1 MTLIL
6 KASELQALAD
16 MPGTIAAVERAFAA
30 LSRGTAVQPAPE
42 SLLLPSSDA
51 RFLPMAALS
60 GEEELASVKLLADI
74 PSNTAASLPT
84 QRSTIVLVSQLTGET
99 LAVLDGKVPTRV
111 RTAAASAVATKL
123 LARPGST
130 TLGLVGAGALAVAHV
145 EAILA
150 VLPIRNIVVW
160 SRSTETAAS
169 FCEQISHH
177 GLPVTRAASVREVVE
192 GSDVLCTLTPAVGP
206 LVKGEWFRPGLHIN
220 AVGSRPRADHR
231 EIDSA
236 GMVRAR
242 VFVDSLPTA
251 RAKSGGLVI
260 PVGEGVMG
268 FDDVEAEL
276 GDVAAGTK
284 AGRLGDEDITLFNS
298 VGIGLQDLAIGRLLY
313 DAALSRGIGTHVEL
327 NN

>member
-6 KASELQALAD
+6 KASELQALVD
-16 MPGTIAAVERAFAA
+16 MPGTIAAVERVFAG
-30 LSRGTAVQPAPE
+30 LSRGTAVQPAPV

-60 GEEELASVKLLADI
+60 DAEELASVKLLADI
-74 PSNTAASLPT
+74 PDNGAVSLPT
-84 QRSTIVLVSQLTGET
+84 QRSTIMLVSQLTGET
-99 LAVLDGKVPTRV
+99 LAILDGKVPTRV

-150 VLPIRNIVVW
+150 VLPIENVVVW
-160 SRSTETAAS
+160 SRSADTVGA
-169 FCEQISHH
+169 FCDGISDY
-177 GLPVTRAASVREVVE
+177 GLNITRASSVREVVQVA
-192 GSDVLCTLTPAVGP
+192 DVLCTLTPAVEP
-206 LVKGEWFRPGLHIN
+206 VVKGEWFQPGLHIN

-231 EIDSA
+231 EIDTA
-236 GMVRAR
+236 GMLRAR
-242 VFVDSLPTA
+242 IFVDSIATA
-251 RAKSGGLVI
+251 RAKSGGLII
-260 PVGEGVMG
+260 PVAEGVMG
-268 FDDVEAEL
+268 FEDVEAEL

-284 AGRLGDEDITLFNS
+284 AGRLRDEDVTLFNS

-313 DAALSRGIGTHVEL
+313 DAALDQGVGTHIEL

>member
-6 KASELQALAD
+6 KASELQTLAD
-16 MPGTIAAVERAFAA
+16 MPGTIAAVERVFAG
-30 LSRGTAVQPAPE
+30 LSRGTAFQPAPD
-42 SLLLPSSDA
+42 SLFLPSSDA

-60 GEEELASVKLLADI
+60 SAEELASVKLLADI
-74 PSNTAASLPT
+74 PENRESGLPT
-84 QRSTIVLVSQLTGET
+84 QRSTIMLVSQLTGET
-99 LAVLDGKVPTRV
+99 LAILDGKVPTRV

-145 EAILA
+145 EAMLA
-150 VLPIRNIVVW
+150 VLPIENVVVW
-160 SRSTETAAS
+160 SRSADTVAA
-169 FCEQISHH
+169 FCDEISHY
-177 GLPVTRAASVREVVE
+177 GLNVTRAASVREVVE
-192 GSDVLCTLTPAVGP
+192 AADVLCTLTPAVEP
-206 LVKGEWFRPGLHIN
+206 VVRGEWFQPGLHVN

-242 VFVDSLPTA
+242 VFVDSLATA
-251 RAKSGGLVI
+251 RAKSGGLII
-260 PVGEGVMG
+260 PVAEGVMS
-268 FDDVEAEL
+268 FEDVQAEL

-284 AGRLGDEDITLFNS
+284 AGRLGDEDVTLFNS

-313 DAALSRGIGTHVEL
+313 DAALHQGVGTRVEL

>member
-6 KASELQALAD
+6 KASELVALAD
-16 MPGTIAAVERAFAA
+16 MPGTIAAVERAFAG
-30 LSRGTAVQPAPE
+30 LSRGTAVQPAPD

-60 GEEELASVKLLADI
+60 GAEELASVKLLSDI
-74 PSNTAASLPT
+74 PANRESSLPT
-84 QRSTIVLVSQLTGET
+84 QRSTIMLVSQLTGET
-99 LAVLDGKVPTRV
+99 LAILDGKVPTRV

-123 LARPGST
+123 LARPAST
-130 TLGLVGAGALAVAHV
+130 TLGLVGAGALAVTHV
-145 EAILA
+145 EAMLA
-150 VLPIRNIVVW
+150 VLPIENVVVW
-160 SRSTETAAS
+160 SRSADTVAA
-169 FCEQISHH
+169 FCGEISQY
-177 GLPVTRAASVREVVE
+177 GLHITRASSVREVVE
-192 GSDVLCTLTPAVGP
+192 SADVLCTLTPAVEP
-206 LVKGEWFRPGLHIN
+206 LVRGAWFKPGLHVN

-251 RAKSGGLVI
+251 RAKSGALII
-260 PVGEGVMG
+260 PVAEGLMT
-268 FDDVEAEL
+268 FEDVAAEL
-276 GDVAAGTK
+276 GDVVTGTK
-284 AGRLGDEDITLFNS
+284 AGRQGDDDVTLFNS

-313 DAALSRGIGTHVEL
+313 QAALNQGVGTRVAL

>member
-6 KASELQALAD
+6 KSSELQALAD
-16 MPGTIAAVERAFAA
+16 MPGTIAAVERVFAG
-30 LSRGTAVQPAPE
+30 LSRGTAVQPAPD
-42 SLLLPSSDA
+42 SLLLPASDA

-60 GEEELASVKLLADI
+60 DAEELASVKLLADI
-74 PSNTAASLPT
+74 PDNGAVSLPT
-84 QRSTIVLVSQLTGET
+84 QRSTIMLVSRLTGET
-99 LAVLDGKVPTRV
+99 LAILDGKVPTRV

-150 VLPIRNIVVW
+150 VLPIENVVVW
-160 SRSTETAAS
+160 SRSADTVGA
-169 FCEQISHH
+169 FCDEISDY
-177 GLPVTRAASVREVVE
+177 GLNITRASSVREVVHVA
-192 GSDVLCTLTPAVGP
+192 DVLCTLTPAVEP
-206 LVKGEWFRPGLHIN
+206 VVKGEWFQPGLHIN

-231 EIDSA
+231 EIDTA
-236 GMVRAR
+236 GMLRAR
-242 VFVDSLPTA
+242 IFVDSIATA
-251 RAKSGGLVI
+251 RAKSGGLII
-260 PVGEGVMG
+260 PVAEGVMG
-268 FDDVEAEL
+268 FEDVEAEL

-284 AGRLGDEDITLFNS
+284 AGRLRDEDVTLFNS

-313 DAALSRGIGTHVEL
+313 DAALDQGVGTHIEL

>member
-16 MPGTIAAVERAFAA
+16 MPGTIAAVERVFAG
-30 LSRGTAVQPAPE
+30 LSRGTAVQPAPD

-60 GEEELASVKLLADI
+60 GAEELAAVKLLADI
-74 PSNTAASLPT
+74 PANRESGLPT
-84 QRSTIVLVSQLTGET
+84 QRSTIMLVSQLTGET
-99 LAVLDGKVPTRV
+99 LAILDGKVPTRV

-130 TLGLVGAGALAVAHV
+130 TLGLVGAGALAVAHM
-145 EAILA
+145 EAMLA
-150 VLPIRNIVVW
+150 VLPIENVVVW
-160 SRSTETAAS
+160 SRSADTVTA
-169 FCEQISHH
+169 FCGEVSHH
-177 GLPVTRAASVREVVE
+177 GLNITRVSSVQEVVE
-192 GSDVLCTLTPAVGP
+192 AADVLCTLTPAVEP
-206 LVKGEWFRPGLHIN
+206 LVKGEWFKPGLHVN

-231 EIDSA
+231 EIDSE

-242 VFVDSLPTA
+242 VFVDSLATA
-251 RAKSGGLVI
+251 RAKSGGLII
-260 PVGEGVMG
+260 PVTEGVMS
-268 FDDVEAEL
+268 FEDVEAEL
-276 GDVAAGTK
+276 GDVAAGTR
-284 AGRLGDEDITLFNS
+284 AGRLGDEDVTLFNS

-313 DAALSRGIGTHVEL
+313 DAALSQGIGTHVEL

>member
-6 KASELQALAD
+6 KASELEALAD
-16 MPGTIAAVERAFAA
+16 MQRTITAIARVFAG
-30 LSRGTAVQPAPE
+30 LSQGTAVQPTPD
-42 SLLLPSSDA
+42 SLFLPTSDA
-51 RFLPMAALS
+51 RFLPMTALS
-60 GEEELASVKLLADI
+60 GAEELASVKLLADI
-74 PSNTAASLPT
+74 PANLASNLPS

-99 LAVLDGKVPTRV
+99 LAILDGKVPTRV

-145 EAILA
+145 EAMLA
-150 VLPIRNIVVW
+150 VLPLENVVVW
-160 SRSTETAAS
+160 SRSADTVAA
-169 FCEQISHH
+169 FCEGISHH
-177 GLPVTRAASVREVVE
+177 GLKIKVAASVQEVVE
-192 GSDVLCTLTPAVGP
+192 DADVLCTLTPAVEP
-206 LVKGEWFRPGLHIN
+206 LVKGQWFRPGLHVN
-220 AVGSRPRADHR
+220 AVGSRPRPDHR

-242 VFVDSLPTA
+242 VFVDSLATA
-251 RAKSGGLVI
+251 RAKSGALII
-260 PVGEGVMG
+260 PVAEGAMR
-268 FDDVEAEL
+268 FEDVEAEL

-284 AGRLGDEDITLFNS
+284 QGRLGDEDVTLFNS

-313 DAALSRGIGTHVEL
+313 DAALIQGIGTQVEL

>member
-16 MPGTIAAVERAFAA
+16 MPETIAAVERVFAA
-30 LSRGTAVQPAPE
+30 LSRGTAVQPAPD

-60 GEEELASVKLLADI
+60 AAEELASVKLLADV
-74 PSNTAASLPT
+74 PSNRAASLPS
-84 QRSTIVLVSQLTGET
+84 QRSTIMLVSQLTGET
-99 LAVLDGKVPTRV
+99 LAILDGKVPTRV

-123 LARPGST
+123 LARPTST

-145 EAILA
+145 EAMLT
-150 VLPIRNIVVW
+150 VLPVENVLVW
-160 SRSTETAAS
+160 SRSADTVDAFRQE
-169 FCEQISHH
+169 ISHY
-177 GLPVTRAASVREVVE
+177 GLKITRASGVQEVVE
-192 GSDVLCTLTPAVGP
+192 GADVLCTLTPAVEP
-206 LVKGEWFRPGLHIN
+206 LIKGEWFQPGLHVN
-220 AVGSRPRADHR
+220 AVGSRPRPDHR

-242 VFVDSLPTA
+242 VFVDSLATA
-251 RAKSGGLVI
+251 MAKSGGLII
-260 PVGEGVMG
+260 PVTEGAMG
-268 FDDVEAEL
+268 FEDVEAEL
-276 GDVAAGTK
+276 GDVAAGVK
-284 AGRLGDEDITLFNS
+284 AGRLGDEDVTLFNS

-313 DAALSRGIGTHVEL
+313 DAALNQGIGTHLEL

>member
-1 MTLIL
+1 M
-6 KASELQALAD
+6 S
-16 MPGTIAAVERAFAA
+16 A
-30 LSRGTAVQPAPE
+30 LS
-42 SLLLPSSDA
+42 DA
-51 RFLPMAALS
+51 
-60 GEEELASVKLLADI
+60 EELASVKLLADI
-74 PSNTAASLPT
+74 PANRDHSLPT
-84 QRSTIVLVSQLTGET
+84 QRSTIMLVSQLTGET
-99 LAVLDGKVPTRV
+99 LAILDGKVPTRV

-145 EAILA
+145 EAMLA
-150 VLPIRNIVVW
+150 VLPIENVVVW
-160 SRSTETAAS
+160 SRSAETVAA
-169 FCEQISHH
+169 FCDEISCH
-177 GLPVTRAASVREVVE
+177 GVNITRAANVQEVVQ
-192 GSDVLCTLTPAVGP
+192 SADVLCTLTPAVEP

-236 GMVRAR
+236 GMARAR
-242 VFVDSLPTA
+242 VFVDSLATA
-251 RAKSGGLVI
+251 KAKSGALII
-260 PVGEGVMG
+260 PAAEGVMG
-268 FDDVEAEL
+268 FEDIEAEL

-313 DAALSRGIGTHVEL
+313 DAALHQGIGTHVEL

>member
-16 MPGTIAAVERAFAA
+16 MPGTIAAVERVFAG
-30 LSRGTAVQPAPE
+30 LSRGTAVQPAPA

-51 RFLPMAALS
+51 TFLPMAAMS
-60 GEEELASVKLLADI
+60 DVEELASVKLLADI
-74 PSNTAASLPT
+74 PTNCEASLPT
-84 QRSTIVLVSQLTGET
+84 QRSTIMLMSQLTGET
-99 LAVLDGKVPTRV
+99 LAILDGKVPTRV

-145 EAILA
+145 EAMLT
-150 VLPIRNIVVW
+150 VLPIENVVVW
-160 SRSTETAAS
+160 SRSADTVS
-169 FCEQISHH
+169 VFCDEIAHH
-177 GLPVTRAASVREVVE
+177 GLNITRAATIQEVAESV
-192 GSDVLCTLTPAVGP
+192 DVLCTLTPAVEP
-206 LVKGEWFRPGLHIN
+206 VVKGEWFRPGLHVN

-242 VFVDSLPTA
+242 VFVDSLATA
-251 RAKSGGLVI
+251 KAKSGGLII
-260 PVGEGVMG
+260 PVAEGVMS
-268 FDDVEAEL
+268 FEDVEAEL
-276 GDVAAGTK
+276 GDVAAGIK
-284 AGRLGDEDITLFNS
+284 AGRLGEEDVTLFNS

-313 DAALSRGIGTHVEL
+313 DAALIQGIGTHVEL

>member
-6 KASELQALAD
+6 KASELQALVD
-16 MPGTIAAVERAFAA
+16 MPGTIAAVERVFAG
-30 LSRGTAVQPAPE
+30 LSRGTAVQPAPV

-60 GEEELASVKLLADI
+60 DAEELASVKLLADI
-74 PSNTAASLPT
+74 PDNGAVSLPT
-84 QRSTIVLVSQLTGET
+84 QRSTIMLVSQLTGET
-99 LAVLDGKVPTRV
+99 LAILDGKVPTRV

-150 VLPIRNIVVW
+150 VLPIENVVVW
-160 SRSTETAAS
+160 SRSADTVGA
-169 FCEQISHH
+169 FCDGISDY
-177 GLPVTRAASVREVVE
+177 GLNITRASSVREVVQVA
-192 GSDVLCTLTPAVGP
+192 DVLCTLTPAVEP
-206 LVKGEWFRPGLHIN
+206 VVKGEWFQPGLHIN
-220 AVGSRPRADHR
+220 AVGSRPRPDHR
-231 EIDSA
+231 EIDTA
-236 GMVRAR
+236 GMLRAR
-242 VFVDSLPTA
+242 IFVDSIATA
-251 RAKSGGLVI
+251 RAKSGGLII
-260 PVGEGVMG
+260 PVAEGVMG
-268 FDDVEAEL
+268 FEDVEAEL

-284 AGRLGDEDITLFNS
+284 AGRLRDEDVTLFNS

-313 DAALSRGIGTHVEL
+313 DAALDQGVGTHIEL

>member
-1 MTLIL
+1 MALIL
-6 KASELQALAD
+6 KASELEALAD
-16 MPGTIAAVERAFAA
+16 MPATIAAVERVFAG
-30 LSRGTAVQPAPE
+30 LSRGTAIQPAPD
-42 SLLLPSSDA
+42 SLVLPTSDA

-60 GEEELASVKLLADI
+60 SSEELASVKLLADI
-74 PSNTAASLPT
+74 PANREFSLPT

-99 LAVLDGKVPTRV
+99 LAILDGKVPTRV

-145 EAILA
+145 EAMLA
-150 VLPIRNIVVW
+150 VLPIENVVVW
-160 SRSTETAAS
+160 SRSEATVAS
-169 FCEQISHH
+169 FCGEIARH
-177 GLPVTRAASVREVVE
+177 GLNVTKACSVRSVVE
-192 GSDVLCTLTPAVGP
+192 GSDVLCTLTPAVEP
-206 LVKGEWFRPGLHIN
+206 LVKGEWFKPGLHVN

-231 EIDSA
+231 EVDSA
-236 GMVRAR
+236 GMVKAR
-242 VFVDSLPTA
+242 VFVDSLATA
-251 RAKSGGLVI
+251 RAKSGGLII
-260 PVGEGVMG
+260 PVAEGLLT

-284 AGRLGDEDITLFNS
+284 AGRLGDEDVTLFNS

-313 DAALSRGIGTHVEL
+313 DAALHRGYGTHVAL

>member
-16 MPGTIAAVERAFAA
+16 MPGTIAAVERVFAG
-30 LSRGTAVQPAPE
+30 LSRGTAVQPAPD
-42 SLLLPSSDA
+42 SLLLPASDA

-60 GEEELASVKLLADI
+60 GSEELASVKLLADI
-74 PSNTAASLPT
+74 PENRAANLPT
-84 QRSTIVLVSQLTGET
+84 QRSTIMLVSQLTGET
-99 LAVLDGKVPTRV
+99 LAILDGKVPTRV
-111 RTAAASAVATKL
+111 RTAAASAVASKL

-145 EAILA
+145 EAMLA
-150 VLPIRNIVVW
+150 VLPIENVLVW
-160 SRSTETAAS
+160 SRSADTVAAIR
-169 FCEQISHH
+169 QKISHY
-177 GLPVTRAASVREVVE
+177 GLNITPAATAREVVE
-192 GSDVLCTLTPAVGP
+192 GADVLCTLTPAVEP
-206 LVKGEWFRPGLHIN
+206 LVKGEWFQPGLHVN
-220 AVGSRPRADHR
+220 AVGSRPRPDHR

-242 VFVDSLPTA
+242 VFVDSLATA
-251 RAKSGGLVI
+251 KAKSCGLII
-260 PVGEGVMG
+260 PVAEGVMR
-268 FDDVEAEL
+268 FEDVEAEL

-284 AGRLGDEDITLFNS
+284 AGRLGDEDVTLFNS

-313 DAALSRGIGTHVEL
+313 DAALSQGIGTHVEL